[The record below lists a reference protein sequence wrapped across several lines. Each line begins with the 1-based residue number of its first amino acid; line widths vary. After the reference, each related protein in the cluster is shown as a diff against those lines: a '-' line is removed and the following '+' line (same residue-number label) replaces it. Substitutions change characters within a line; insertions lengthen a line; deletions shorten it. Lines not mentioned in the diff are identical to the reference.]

1 MRFRASTWLIV
12 MAMTLAVVT
21 AGEVYGQDALM
32 IQDNP
37 YKLGVFSH
45 YHEDCP
51 GSQWSLDQ
59 QIDTQ
64 LVRHK
69 IKREKHDET
78 EVALMVTVACTKDK
92 DYGIFAYTV
101 TVVFRKK
108 AYLQLSAD
116 RVGRTIVTFTSP
128 IEHGRFGMGNETRSS
143 EKVLEDA
150 IDKGIESALVAY
162 MKANFDL

>member
-1 MRFRASTWLIV
+1 MCFRASTWLIAT
-12 MAMTLAVVT
+12 AMTLAVVT

-32 IQDNP
+32 IQGNP
-37 YKLGVFSH
+37 YKLGVLSF
-45 YHEDCP
+45 YEEDCP

-59 QIDTQ
+59 QIDTH

-69 IKREKHDET
+69 IKRVKHDET
-78 EVALMVTVACTKDK
+78 QVALIVHVGCAKIK
-92 DYGIFAYTV
+92 DYDIFAFNV
-101 TVVFRKK
+101 EVVFRKE

-116 RVGRTIVTFTSP
+116 RVGRTIVAFTDP
-128 IEHGRFGMGNETRSS
+128 ISHGRYGIGNETRSG
-143 EKVLEDA
+143 EKLFEDN